1 VTLGRVLV
9 TGGGG
14 QLASDLRAVLRGRTE
29 VLAPSRQELD
39 ITDDRAVAAILDR
52 FQPLVVF
59 NCAAFHNVDLCER
72 EEERAL
78 RVNGVAVKRLAERC
92 AQADTLLVQLSTNYV
107 FDGRRRSPYRESD
120 PQAPRSVY
128 AISKLAG
135 ENMALAFARM
145 ALVVRTAGLYGR
157 HGSASK
163 GGSFITR
170 MLARAR
176 EQGELHVVNDQR
188 LTPTYTADLATA
200 LVEAVE
206 AGCTG
211 VLHLTNAGECS
222 WFEFAQAILARARVE
237 VPVKPVATEVAPG
250 RADRP
255 MNGVLARQAADAAG
269 LKPLRDWHEALDAY
283 MRDAGLV
290 AVDAGRSDALG
301 EAP

>member
-14 QLASDLRAVLRGRTE
+14 QLASDLGALLRERTE
-29 VLAPSRQELD
+29 VHAPSRQELD
-39 ITDDRAVAAILDR
+39 ITDDRAVASTLAR
-52 FQPLVVF
+52 FQPSVLF

-72 EEERAL
+72 EEEGAL

-92 AQADTLLVQLSTNYV
+92 ARADTLLVQLSTNYV
-107 FDGRRRSPYRESD
+107 FDGRQRSPYTEND

-128 AISKLAG
+128 GISKLAG
-135 ENMALAFARM
+135 EHMAFAFAPM

-157 HGSASK
+157 HGSSSK
-163 GGSFITR
+163 GGNFITR
-170 MLARAR
+170 MLLRAK

-200 LVEAVE
+200 LIEAVE
-206 AGCTG
+206 VGCTG
-211 VLHLTNAGECS
+211 VLHLTNAGGCS
-222 WFEFAQAILARARVE
+222 WFEFAQAILARAGVE
-237 VPVKPVATEVAPG
+237 VPVKPVETEAAPG

-255 MNGVLARQAADAAG
+255 MYGVLARQAADAAG

-290 AVDAGRSDALG
+290 AVETGPSDALG

>member
-14 QLASDLRAVLRGRTE
+14 QLASDLGALLRERTE

-39 ITDDRAVAAILDR
+39 ITDDRAVASTLER

-78 RVNGVAVKRLAERC
+78 RVNCVAVKRLAERC
-92 AQADTLLVQLSTNYV
+92 ARADTLLVQLSTNYV
-107 FDGRRRSPYRESD
+107 FDGRQRSPYTEND

-128 AISKLAG
+128 GISKLAG
-135 ENMALAFARM
+135 EHMALAFAPM

-157 HGSASK
+157 HGSSSK
-163 GGSFITR
+163 GGNFITR
-170 MLARAR
+170 MLVRAK
-176 EQGELHVVNDQR
+176 EQGELHVVDDQR

-200 LVEAVE
+200 LIEAVE
-206 AGCTG
+206 VGCTG

-222 WFEFAQAILARARVE
+222 WFEFAQAILARAGVE

-255 MNGVLARQAADAAG
+255 MNGVLARQAADTAG
-269 LKPLRDWHEALDAY
+269 LKPLRDWRKALDAY

-290 AVDAGRSDALG
+290 ALETPSETRL
-301 EAP
+301 EERL